1 VTTVA
6 AQWAWH
12 RNRPSELPDI
22 YFADVPLSP
31 VRILTVL
38 LAALTTGASCANA
51 NRTPVVTLITHSSPG
66 GGSDV
71 FLRSMAPH
79 LSRLMQETMIVE
91 NVEGGSGAKA
101 MAQLAR
107 AKPDG
112 SELYATTPTF
122 IYTSLLSKP
131 AASYHD
137 LEPLVNIFYDP
148 EVLFTAADSPYKTVK
163 DVVERART
171 GQGRWG
177 AANPASLERQTME
190 RLKRKAGVTP
200 AVATFE
206 GGGDMLINVLNHTLD
221 MGVGE
226 LQEMRG
232 QLDAGKIRLLGVV
245 GDERMAQFPD
255 VQTVKEQGIDL
266 SVRKFRGLAGPKGM
280 PRDLIMRWET
290 AVRALLDDPA
300 YKRLYI
306 ADGLQPGFM
315 PHDEYVAFMNT
326 FGDDTAAFLK
336 ESGVIR

>member
-1 VTTVA
+1 MRRRPTLLIAAVA
-6 AQWAWH
+6 AM
-12 RNRPSELPDI
+12 
-22 YFADVPLSP
+22 
-31 VRILTVL
+31 L
-38 LAALTTGASCANA
+38 LAAACSPST
-51 NRTPVVTLITHSSPG
+51 RTSVVTLVTHSSPG

-79 LSRLMQETMIVE
+79 LSRIMKTTMIVE

-112 SELYATTPTF
+112 SEFYATTPTF
-122 IYTSLLSKP
+122 IYTSLMSTP
-131 AASYHD
+131 AATYHD

-148 EVLFTAADSPYKTVK
+148 EVLFTAADSPFKTLT
-163 DVVERART
+163 DVLDHARG

-190 RLKRKAGVTP
+190 RLKQKAGVNP
-200 AVATFE
+200 AIATFE

-226 LQEMRG
+226 LEEMRG

-245 GDERMAQFPD
+245 GDDRLPQFPD
-255 VQTVKEQGIDL
+255 LQTVKENGIDL
-266 SVRKFRGLAGPKGM
+266 SVRKFRGLAGPKGL
-280 PRDLIMRWET
+280 PRDVITRWED
-290 AVRALLDDPA
+290 AVRTLLADPE
-300 YKRLYI
+300 YTKLYV

-315 PHDEYVAFMNT
+315 PHDEYVAFMT
-326 FGDDTAAFLK
+326 QFGNETAAFLK
-336 ESGVIR
+336 ESGVIHK

>member
-1 VTTVA
+1 MPRSTV
-6 AQWAWH
+6 
-12 RNRPSELPDI
+12 RFLT
-22 YFADVPLSP
+22 
-31 VRILTVL
+31 ILVAVL
-38 LAALTTGASCANA
+38 ATSSCANA
-51 NRTPVVTLITHSSPG
+51 NRNQVVTLITHFSPG

-79 LSRLMQETMIVE
+79 LSRIMQETMIVE

-137 LEPLVNIFYDP
+137 LEPLVNLFYDP

-163 DVVERART
+163 DVVEHARS

-190 RLKRKAGVTP
+190 RLKQKAGVNP

-245 GDERMAQFPD
+245 GDDRMPQFPD
-255 VQTVKEQGIDL
+255 VQTVREQGIDL

-280 PRDLIMRWET
+280 PRDLITRWET
-290 AVRALLDDPA
+290 AVRALLDNPE
-300 YKRLYI
+300 YKKLYI

-315 PHDEYVAFMNT
+315 PHDQYVAFMNT
-326 FGDDTAAFLK
+326 FGNETATFLK